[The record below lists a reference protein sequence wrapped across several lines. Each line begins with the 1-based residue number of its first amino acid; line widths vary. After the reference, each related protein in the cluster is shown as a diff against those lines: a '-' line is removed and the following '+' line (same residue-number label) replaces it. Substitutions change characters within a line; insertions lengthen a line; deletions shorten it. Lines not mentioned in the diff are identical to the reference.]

1 MTTLVFSY
9 SHADEALRN
18 ELEKHLSPLKRM
30 GNITTWHDRRIVPGQ
45 EFERQIDHYFSQAD
59 IILLLISSDFI
70 ASDYCYQIEM
80 ANALGRHKRGEAVV
94 IPVILRECAWHQLP
108 FGHIMAATI
117 DGKPIIKFAS
127 HDEGYVQ
134 VVDAVSRAISNL
146 EAKKT
151 QQSADATSLAPESP
165 MHLATNA
172 VFTPRSSNLSLP
184 KSFTDLDKDRARREG
199 FEYVARYF
207 ENSLDELKKR
217 HAGLDAD
224 YYRSDADSFTCAVY
238 HNGRKMAQCGIW
250 YDNKHHGM
258 GDICYSQEGV
268 IRNSFNESLSLA
280 DNGQTL
286 GFRVLMG
293 SFRSGISREE
303 LLTNEG
309 MSEHLWGM
317 FFEVIKQRMSRSL

>member
-9 SHADEALRN
+9 SHVDEALRN
-18 ELEKHLSPLKRM
+18 ELEKHLSPLQRM
-30 GNITTWHDRRIVPGQ
+30 GKITTWHDRRIVPGQ

-70 ASDYCYQIEM
+70 ASDYCYQVEM
-80 ANALGRHKRGEAVV
+80 RNALERHHRGEAVV

-108 FGHIMAATI
+108 FGNIMAATI
-117 DGKPIIKFAS
+117 DGKPITRFAS

-134 VVDAVSRAISNL
+134 VVDAVSRAIANL
-146 EAKKT
+146 EAKKPR
-151 QQSADATSLAPESP
+151 QSAHVHPSATPHQMFP
-165 MHLATNA
+165 TTDT

-207 ENSLDELKKR
+207 ENSLEELKKR
-217 HAGLDAD
+217 HAGLDVD
-224 YYRSDADSFTCAVY
+224 FHQLDADSFTCAVY
-238 HNGRKMAQCGIW
+238 FNGSKVGQCAIWRGNQHLGI
-250 YDNKHHGM
+250 
-258 GDICYSQEGV
+258 GDICYSQGNV
-268 IRNSFNESLSLA
+268 ARNSFNESIILA
-280 DNGQTL
+280 DNGQNL
-286 GFRVLMG
+286 GFRALMG
-293 SFRSGISREE
+293 GYSSGNSREE

-317 FFEVIKQRMSRSL
+317 FFEVVKQRMSR

>member
-9 SHADEALRN
+9 SHADEAQRN

-30 GNITTWHDRRIVPGQ
+30 GKITTWHDRRIVPGQ
-45 EFERQIDHYFSQAD
+45 EFEHQIDHYFSQAD

-70 ASDYCYQIEM
+70 ASDYCYQVEM
-80 ANALGRHKRGEAVV
+80 TNALERHKKGDAVV

-108 FGHIMAATI
+108 FGSIMAATV
-117 DGKPIIKFAS
+117 DGKAISKFAS

-134 VVDAVSRAISNL
+134 IVDAVSRAIANL
-146 EAKKT
+146 EAKNP
-151 QQSADATSLAPESP
+151 QQIVHAPAPANSMLQATD
-165 MHLATNA
+165 T

-207 ENSLDELKKR
+207 ANSLDELKKR
-217 HAGLDAD
+217 HTGLDVD
-224 YYRSDADSFTCAVY
+224 FHRPDTDSFTCAVY
-238 HNGRKMAQCGIW
+238 VNGSKVGQCGIW
-250 YDNKHHGM
+250 RSNQHHGM
-258 GDICYSQEGV
+258 GDICFSQDNV
-268 IRNSFNESLSLA
+268 VRNSYNECLNLA

-286 GFRVLMG
+286 GFRALMG
-293 SFRSGISREE
+293 GYSRSNSREQ

-309 MSEHLWGM
+309 MSEHLWEM
-317 FFEVIKQRMSRSL
+317 FFEVVKQRMSR